1 MQQVH
6 PRVLVSAYACGP
18 GDEPEAAAGWA
29 FAKAAAR
36 SHRVHVITRHRF
48 APAVA
53 AELERDPELARN
65 LTVEYLDL
73 SERVLARKRRGS
85 DVYWYYVLWQRALAR
100 RAAEL
105 HRVTP
110 FDVGHH
116 VTFANDWL
124 PCGLAR
130 VRDLPVV
137 WGPVGGASGVPLR
150 LVRWLGLRGTVTE
163 LLRGVLTAPLRA
175 MWGDAAARRATVV
188 VAQNEAVARRFRRA
202 RHVVVEPNAALDDD
216 LPKRARLARPAPP
229 GPESDSAPRVLRAVF
244 VGRLLAWKGGRLAI
258 EALARTPGW
267 ELHVYGTGYERPALE
282 RLARRRGVTGRVV
295 FHGHRPRAEVLD
307 TIAGCDAMLFPSM
320 HDQAGWVAA
329 EASALGRPV
338 VCLPL
343 GGVPLLAGVNARLA
357 PLAGD
362 VVSHLAARL
371 EETVTAPGTPSD
383 RWSASRLPEVV
394 EHLYRLASPR
404 TASTRTATTGNIA

>member
-29 FAKAAAR
+29 FARAAAR
-36 SHRVHVITRHRF
+36 SHQVHVITRRRF
-48 APAVA
+48 APAVDA
-53 AELERDPELARN
+53 ALARDPELARN

-73 SERVLARKRRGS
+73 SERLLALKRRGS

-105 HRVTP
+105 HRATP

-130 VRDLPVV
+130 VRTLPVV
-137 WGPVGGASGVPLR
+137 WGPVGGATVVPLR
-150 LVRWLGLRGTVTE
+150 LVRWLGLRGAATE
-163 LLRGVLTAPLRA
+163 LLRALITAPLRGA
-175 MWGDAAARRATVV
+175 WGDTAARRAAVV
-188 VAQNEAVARRFRRA
+188 VAQNETVAHRFRRA
-202 RHVVVEPNAALDDD
+202 RHVVVEPNAALDD
-216 LPKRARLARPAPP
+216 LSEHVLSRQAQVAEA
-229 GPESDSAPRVLRAVF
+229 EDSAPRPLRAVF
-244 VGRLLAWKGGRLAI
+244 VGRLLGLKGGRLAI

-267 ELHVYGTGYERPALE
+267 ELHLYGDGYERARLE
-282 RLARRRGVTGRVV
+282 RLAERRDVTGRTV
-295 FHGHRPRAEVLD
+295 FHGHRPRAEVLSAV
-307 TIAGCDAMLFPSM
+307 AGCDAMLFPSM
-320 HDQAGWVAA
+320 HDQAGWAAA

-343 GGVPLLAGVNARLA
+343 GGVPLMAGVNARLA
-357 PLAGD
+357 ELRGD
-362 VVSHLAARL
+362 VVAHLADRL
-371 EETVTAPGTPSD
+371 AETATHPGTPSD
-383 RWSASRLPEVV
+383 RWSTSRLPDVV
-394 EHLYRLASPR
+394 ERLYGTARSGSPAAEASPV
-404 TASTRTATTGNIA
+404 

>member
-29 FAKAAAR
+29 FARAAAR
-36 SHRVHVITRHRF
+36 THQVHVITRRRF
-48 APAVA
+48 ARAVDA
-53 AELERDPELARN
+53 ALARDLDLARN

-105 HRVTP
+105 HRAAP

-130 VRDLPVV
+130 VRGLPVV
-137 WGPVGGASGVPLR
+137 WGPVGGATAVPAH
-150 LVRWLGLRGTVTE
+150 LVRWLGVRGTVTE
-163 LLRGVLTAPLRA
+163 LLRGLFTGPLRA
-175 MWGDAAARRATVV
+175 GWGDATARRAAVV
-188 VAQNEAVARRFRRA
+188 VAQNETVGRRFRRA
-202 RHVVVEPNAALDDD
+202 RHVVVEANAALDDN
-216 LPKRARLARPAPP
+216 LPEQARPPRS
-229 GPESDSAPRVLRAVF
+229 GPVTGPFRAVF

-258 EALARTPGW
+258 ETLARTPGW
-267 ELHVYGTGYERPALE
+267 ELHVYGDGYDRATLV
-282 RLARRRGVTGRVV
+282 RLAERRGVTDRVV

-307 TIAGCDAMLFPSM
+307 AVAVCDAMLFPSM
-320 HDQAGWVAA
+320 HDQAGWAAA

-338 VCLPL
+338 ICLPL
-343 GGVPLLAGVNARLA
+343 GGVPLMAGVNARLA
-357 PLAGD
+357 PLDGD
-362 VVSHLAARL
+362 VVGHLAARL
-371 EETVTAPGTPSD
+371 AEAATSPGTPSD
-383 RWSASRLPEVV
+383 RWSTSRLPDVV
-394 EHLYRLASPR
+394 ERLYGAARSGRPATEASPV
-404 TASTRTATTGNIA
+404 

>member
-1 MQQVH
+1 MQVH
-6 PRVLVSAYACGP
+6 PRVLMSAYACGP

-29 FAKAAAR
+29 FARAAAR
-36 SHRVHVITRHRF
+36 SHQVHVITRHRF
-48 APAVA
+48 APAIT
-53 AELERDPELARN
+53 AELAREPELARH

-105 HRVTP
+105 HRATP

-137 WGPVGGASGVPLR
+137 WGPVGGASVIPLR

-163 LLRGVLTAPLRA
+163 VLRGVLTAPLRA
-175 MWGDAAARRATVV
+175 VWGDAAARRATVV
-188 VAQNEAVARRFRRA
+188 VAQNETVARRFRRA
-202 RHVVVEPNAALDDD
+202 RHVVVEPNAALADD
-216 LPKRARLARPAPP
+216 LPERARLARPAQP
-229 GPESDSAPRVLRAVF
+229 GPESGSAPHTRRAVF

-282 RLARRRGVTGRVV
+282 RLAGRRGVTDRVV

-307 TIAGCDAMLFPSM
+307 AIAGCDAMLFPSM

-343 GGVPLLAGVNARLA
+343 GGVPLLAGANARPA
-357 PLAGD
+357 DLAGD
-362 VVSHLAARL
+362 VVGHLAARL
-371 EETVTAPGTPSD
+371 AEAATAPGTPSG
-383 RWSASRLPEVV
+383 RWSISRLPDVV
-394 EHLYRLASPR
+394 ARLY
-404 TASTRTATTGNIA
+404 RTATDDAVVGTGTPTGSAA

>member
-1 MQQVH
+1 VQKVH

-29 FAKAAAR
+29 FARAAAR
-36 SHRVHVITRHRF
+36 SHQVHVVTRPRF
-48 APAVA
+48 APAIA
-53 AELERDPELARN
+53 AELAASPDLAER

-73 SERVLARKRRGS
+73 SERVLSLKRRGS

-105 HRVTP
+105 HRATP

-137 WGPVGGASGVPLR
+137 WGPVGGASVVPLR
-150 LVRWLGLRGTVTE
+150 LVRRLGLRGTVTE

-175 MWGDAAARRATVV
+175 AWGDAAARRAAVV
-188 VAQNEAVARRFRRA
+188 VAQNETVARRFRQA
-202 RHVVVEPNAALDDD
+202 RHVVVEANAALDDE
-216 LPKRARLARPAPP
+216 LPGQARPPRSEPAE
-229 GPESDSAPRVLRAVF
+229 GPLRAVF
-244 VGRLLAWKGGRLAI
+244 VGRLLAWKGCRLAI
-258 EALARTPGW
+258 GALARTPGW

-282 RLARRRGVTGRVV
+282 RLAGRRGVSDRVV
-295 FHGHRPRAEVLD
+295 FHGHRPRAEVLGA
-307 TIAGCDAMLFPSM
+307 IAGCDAMLFPSM

-343 GGVPLLAGVNARLA
+343 GGVPLLAGANARPAELT
-357 PLAGD
+357 GD
-362 VVSHLAARL
+362 VVAHLAARL
-371 EETVTAPGTPSD
+371 AETATAPGTPSG
-383 RWSASRLPEVV
+383 RWSTSRLPDVV
-394 EHLYRLASPR
+394 ERLYRTAAGAVAPSGSP
-404 TASTRTATTGNIA
+404 A

>member
-6 PRVLVSAYACGP
+6 PRVLISAYACGP

-29 FAKAAAR
+29 FARAAAR

-48 APAVA
+48 APAVDA
-53 AELERDPELARN
+53 ALARDPELARN

-73 SERVLARKRRGS
+73 SERLLARKRRSS

-105 HRVTP
+105 HDAAP

-130 VRDLPVV
+130 VPNLPVV
-137 WGPVGGASGVPLR
+137 WGPVGGATVVPLN
-150 LVRWLGLRGTVTE
+150 LVRWLGLRGAANE

-175 MWGDAAARRATVV
+175 AWGDTAARRAAVV
-188 VAQNEAVARRFRRA
+188 VAQNETVARRFRRTG
-202 RHVVVEPNAALDDD
+202 HVVVEPNAALDDLSEHV
-216 LPKRARLARPAPP
+216 LPARAQAADADGSDPRP
-229 GPESDSAPRVLRAVF
+229 LRAVF
-244 VGRLLAWKGGRLAI
+244 VGRLLGLKGGRLAI

-267 ELHVYGTGYERPALE
+267 ELHVYGDGYDRSTLV
-282 RLARRRGVTGRVV
+282 RLAGRRGVTDRVV

-307 TIAGCDAMLFPSM
+307 AVAGCDAMLFPSM
-320 HDQAGWVAA
+320 HDQAGWAAA

-338 VCLPL
+338 ICLPL
-343 GGVPLLAGVNARLA
+343 GGVPLMAGVNARLA
-357 PLAGD
+357 RVDGD
-362 VVSHLAARL
+362 VVGHLAARL
-371 EETVTAPGTPSD
+371 AEAATTPGTPSD
-383 RWSASRLPEVV
+383 RWSTSRLPDVV
-394 EHLYRLASPR
+394 ERLYGTARSGSPAAE
-404 TASTRTATTGNIA
+404 ASTV

>member
-29 FAKAAAR
+29 FARAAAR

-73 SERVLARKRRGS
+73 SERLVARKRRAS

-105 HRVTP
+105 HRATP

-137 WGPVGGASGVPLR
+137 WGPVGGATVVPAH
-150 LVRWLGLRGTVTE
+150 LVRWLGLRGAVTE
-163 LLRGVLTAPLRA
+163 LLRGLVTAPLRA
-175 MWGDAAARRATVV
+175 AWGDTAARRAAVV
-188 VAQNEAVARRFRRA
+188 VAQNETVARRFRRA
-202 RHVVVEPNAALDDD
+202 RHVVVEPNAALDD
-216 LPKRARLARPAPP
+216 LSKHARPAGTGSAD
-229 GPESDSAPRVLRAVF
+229 GPHRAVF
-244 VGRLLAWKGGRLAI
+244 VGRLLGLKGGRLAI

-267 ELHVYGTGYERPALE
+267 ELHVYGNGYERPTLD
-282 RLARRRGVTGRVV
+282 RLAERRGVTGRVV

-307 TIAGCDAMLFPSM
+307 AVAGCDAMLFPSM
-320 HDQAGWVAA
+320 HDQAGWAAA

-343 GGVPLLAGVNARLA
+343 GGVPLMAGVNARLA
-357 PLAGD
+357 PLDGD
-362 VVSHLAARL
+362 VVGHLAARL
-371 EETVTAPGTPSD
+371 TEAATTPGEPSD
-383 RWSASRLPEVV
+383 RWSASRLPDVV
-394 EHLYRLASPR
+394 ERLYRVANPR
-404 TASTRTATTGNIA
+404 TTSAGAAATGNTA

>member
-29 FAKAAAR
+29 FARAAAR

-53 AELERDPELARN
+53 AELERDPDLARN

-105 HRVTP
+105 HRATP

-137 WGPVGGASGVPLR
+137 WGPVGGASTVPFR
-150 LVRWLGLRGTVTE
+150 LSRWLGVRGTITE

-175 MWGDAAARRATVV
+175 LWGDAAARRAAVV
-188 VAQNEAVARRFRRA
+188 VVQNESVARRFRRA
-202 RHVVVEPNAALDDD
+202 RHVVVESNAALDDD
-216 LPKRARLARPAPP
+216 LPGRARPTR
-229 GPESDSAPRVLRAVF
+229 PESAERPRRAVF
-244 VGRLLAWKGGRLAI
+244 VGRLLAWKGCRLAI

-267 ELHVYGTGYERPALE
+267 ELHVYGEGYERPALG
-282 RLARRRGVTGRVV
+282 RLAERRAVAGRVV

-307 TIAGCDAMLFPSM
+307 AIAGCDAMLFPSM

-343 GGVPLLAGVNARLA
+343 GGVPLLAGANARPA
-357 PLAGD
+357 ELAGD
-362 VVSHLAARL
+362 VVGQLAARL
-371 EETVTAPGTPSD
+371 AEAATAPGTPSG
-383 RWSASRLPEVV
+383 RWSASRLPDVV
-394 EHLYRLASPR
+394 EGLYR
-404 TASTRTATTGNIA
+404 TAAGAVAPSGSSV

>member
-29 FAKAAAR
+29 FARAAAR
-36 SHRVHVITRHRF
+36 SHQVHVITRHRF
-48 APAVA
+48 APAVDA
-53 AELERDPELARN
+53 ALARDPELARN

-73 SERVLARKRRGS
+73 SERLLARKRRSS

-105 HRVTP
+105 HEATP

-137 WGPVGGASGVPLR
+137 WGPVGGATVVPLN
-150 LVRWLGLRGTVTE
+150 LVRWLGLRGAANE
-163 LLRGVLTAPLRA
+163 LLRGLLTAPLRA
-175 MWGDAAARRATVV
+175 AWGDTAARRAAVV
-188 VAQNEAVARRFRRA
+188 VAQNETVARRFRRA
-202 RHVVVEPNAALDDD
+202 GHVVVEPNAALDD
-216 LPKRARLARPAPP
+216 LSGHVVSTPARKAAADGSDPRP
-229 GPESDSAPRVLRAVF
+229 LRAVF
-244 VGRLLAWKGGRLAI
+244 VGRLLGLKGGRLAI

-267 ELHVYGTGYERPALE
+267 ELHVYGDGYDRSTLV
-282 RLARRRGVTGRVV
+282 RLAERRGVTDRIV

-307 TIAGCDAMLFPSM
+307 AVAGCDAMLFPSM
-320 HDQAGWVAA
+320 HDQAGWAAA

-338 VCLPL
+338 ICLPL
-343 GGVPLLAGVNARLA
+343 GGVPLMAGVNARLA
-357 PLAGD
+357 GVDGD
-362 VVSHLAARL
+362 VVGHLAERL
-371 EETVTAPGTPSD
+371 AEAATTPGTPSD
-383 RWSASRLPEVV
+383 RWSTSRLPDVV
-394 EHLYRLASPR
+394 ERLYGIARSGSPAAEASPV
-404 TASTRTATTGNIA
+404 

>member
-1 MQQVH
+1 
-6 PRVLVSAYACGP
+6 
-18 GDEPEAAAGWA
+18 
-29 FAKAAAR
+29 
-36 SHRVHVITRHRF
+36 VHVITRHRF
-48 APAVA
+48 APAITA
-53 AELERDPELARN
+53 ELARDSELAQH

-105 HRVTP
+105 HRATP

-137 WGPVGGASGVPLR
+137 WGPVGGASVIPLR

-163 LLRGVLTAPLRA
+163 LLRGLLTAPLRA
-175 MWGDAAARRATVV
+175 VWGDAAARRASVV
-188 VAQNEAVARRFRRA
+188 VAQNETVARRFRRA
-202 RHVVVEPNAALDDD
+202 RHVVVEANAALDDD
-216 LPKRARLARPAPP
+216 LPKRARPARP
-229 GPESDSAPRVLRAVF
+229 GSEGDSVLRAVF

-282 RLARRRGVTGRVV
+282 RLAARRSVTGRVV

-307 TIAGCDAMLFPSM
+307 AIAGCDAMLFPSM

-343 GGVPLLAGVNARLA
+343 GGVPLLAGANARPADLE
-357 PLAGD
+357 GD
-362 VVSHLAARL
+362 VVAHLADRL
-371 EETVTAPGTPSD
+371 AEAATAPGIPSS
-383 RWSASRLPEVV
+383 RWSTSRLPDVV
-394 EHLYRLASPR
+394 TRLY
-404 TASTRTATTGNIA
+404 RTATDVVAGETGTPTRSVT

>member
-29 FAKAAAR
+29 FARAAAR
-36 SHRVHVITRHRF
+36 SHRVHVITRRRF
-48 APAVA
+48 APAIA
-53 AELERDPELARN
+53 AELELDPQLAQD

-73 SERVLARKRRGS
+73 SERVLARKRRGT

-105 HRVTP
+105 HRATP

-130 VRDLPVV
+130 VRGLSVV
-137 WGPVGGASGVPLR
+137 WGPVGGASAVPFR
-150 LVRWLGLRGTVTE
+150 LARWLGVRGTATE

-175 MWGDAAARRATVV
+175 LWGDGAARRAAVV
-188 VAQNEAVARRFRRA
+188 VAQNESVARRFRRA

-216 LPKRARLARPAPP
+216 LPGQARPARP
-229 GPESDSAPRVLRAVF
+229 DSADGPRRALF
-244 VGRLLAWKGGRLAI
+244 VGRLLAWKGCRLAI
-258 EALARTPGW
+258 ETLARTPGW
-267 ELHVYGTGYERPALE
+267 ELHVYGTGYERAALG
-282 RLARRRGVTGRVV
+282 RLAERRGVAGRVV

-307 TIAGCDAMLFPSM
+307 AIAGCDAMLFPSM

-343 GGVPLLAGVNARLA
+343 GGVPLLAGANARPA
-357 PLAGD
+357 ELAGD
-362 VVSHLAARL
+362 VVGHLAARL
-371 EETVTAPGTPSD
+371 AEAATAPGAPSS
-383 RWSASRLPEVV
+383 RWSASRLPDVV
-394 EHLYRLASPR
+394 EGLYR
-404 TASTRTATTGNIA
+404 TAAGAGAPSGSSV

>member
-1 MQQVH
+1 
-6 PRVLVSAYACGP
+6 
-18 GDEPEAAAGWA
+18 
-29 FAKAAAR
+29 
-36 SHRVHVITRHRF
+36 VHVITRHRF
-48 APAVA
+48 GPAIT
-53 AELERDPELARN
+53 AELERDPALARA

-73 SERVLARKRRGS
+73 SERVLALKRRGT
-85 DVYWYYVLWQRALAR
+85 DVYWYYMLWQRALAR

-105 HRVTP
+105 HRATP

-130 VRDLPVV
+130 VQDLPVV
-137 WGPVGGASGVPLR
+137 WGPVGGASAVPVQV
-150 LVRWLGLRGTVTE
+150 VRWLGLRGAVTE
-163 LLRGVLTAPLRA
+163 LLRGLLTAPLRA
-175 MWGDAAARRATVV
+175 VWGDAAARRASVV

-216 LPKRARLARPAPP
+216 LPGRALPPRPESVP
-229 GPESDSAPRVLRAVF
+229 GPRRAVF

-258 EALARTPGW
+258 EAIARTPGW
-267 ELHVYGTGYERPALE
+267 DLHVYGTGYERAALE
-282 RLARRRGVTGRVV
+282 RLAARRGVSGRVA

-307 TIAGCDAMLFPSM
+307 AVAGCDAMLFPSM

-343 GGVPLLAGVNARLA
+343 GGVPLLAGPNARPA
-357 PLAGD
+357 DLAGD
-362 VVSHLAARL
+362 VVGHLAARL
-371 EETVTAPGTPSD
+371 AETATEPGTPSD
-383 RWSASRLPEVV
+383 RWSTSRLADVV
-394 EHLYRLASPR
+394 EDLYRKALSPSP
-404 TASTRTATTGNIA
+404 AAEGSSV

>member
-29 FAKAAAR
+29 FARAAAR
-36 SHRVHVITRHRF
+36 SHQVHVITRHRF

-53 AELERDPELARN
+53 AELARDPELARN

-73 SERVLARKRRGS
+73 SARVLALKRRGS
-85 DVYWYYVLWQRALAR
+85 DVYWYYMLWQRALAR
-100 RAAEL
+100 RATEL
-105 HRVTP
+105 HRAAP
-110 FDVGHH
+110 YDVGHH

-130 VRDLPVV
+130 VQDLPVV
-137 WGPVGGASGVPLR
+137 WGPVGGASAVPSH
-150 LVRWLGLRGTVTE
+150 LVRWLGLRGTITE
-163 LLRGVLTAPLRA
+163 LLRGLLTAPLRA
-175 MWGDAAARRATVV
+175 VWGDAAARRATVV
-188 VAQNEAVARRFRRA
+188 VAQNETVARRFRRA
-202 RHVVVEPNAALDDD
+202 GHVVVEPNAALDDE
-216 LPKRARLARPAPP
+216 LPQQARPPR
-229 GPESDSAPRVLRAVF
+229 PELAQDPLRAVF

-258 EALARTPGW
+258 ETLARTPGW
-267 ELHVYGTGYERPALE
+267 DLHVYGTGYEGPALE
-282 RLARRRGVTGRVV
+282 RLAGRRGVSHRVV

-307 TIAGCDAMLFPSM
+307 AIAGCDAMLFPSM

-343 GGVPLLAGVNARLA
+343 GGVPLLAGPNARPAALT
-357 PLAGD
+357 GD
-362 VVSHLAARL
+362 VVGHLAMRL
-371 EETVTAPGTPSD
+371 AEAATEPGTPSD
-383 RWSASRLPEVV
+383 RWSVSRLPDVV
-394 EHLYRLASPR
+394 EGLYRTARSGSP
-404 TASTRTATTGNIA
+404 AAKGSPV

>member
-1 MQQVH
+1 M
-6 PRVLVSAYACGP
+6 SAYACGP

-29 FAKAAAR
+29 FARAAAE

-48 APAVA
+48 APAIA
-53 AELERDPELARN
+53 AELARDPELAQR

-85 DVYWYYVLWQRALAR
+85 DVYWYYALWQRALAR

-105 HRVTP
+105 HRATP
-110 FDVGHH
+110 FHVGHH

-137 WGPVGGASGVPLR
+137 WGPVGGASVIPLR

-175 MWGDAAARRATVV
+175 VWGDAAARRASVV
-188 VAQNEAVARRFRRA
+188 VAQNETVARRFRRA
-202 RHVVVEPNAALDDD
+202 SHVVVEPNAALDDD
-216 LPKRARLARPAPP
+216 LPKRARPARPGP
-229 GPESDSAPRVLRAVF
+229 GGEPALRAVF

-282 RLARRRGVTGRVV
+282 RLAGRRGVTGRVV

-307 TIAGCDAMLFPSM
+307 AIAGCDAMLFPSM

-343 GGVPLLAGVNARLA
+343 GGVPLLAGANARPADLE
-357 PLAGD
+357 GD
-362 VVSHLAARL
+362 VVGHLAGRL
-371 EETVTAPGTPSD
+371 AEVATAPGIPSG
-383 RWSASRLPEVV
+383 RWSTSRLPDVV
-394 EHLYRLASPR
+394 TRLY
-404 TASTRTATTGNIA
+404 RTATDVAATNAATNAAAGDAAGDAGATTRSVT

>member
-29 FAKAAAR
+29 FARAAAR
-36 SHRVHVITRHRF
+36 SHQVHVITRRRF

-53 AELERDPELARN
+53 AALARDPELAQN

-73 SERVLARKRRGS
+73 SQRVLARKRRAS

-105 HRVTP
+105 HTAAP

-124 PCGLAR
+124 PCGLVR
-130 VRDLPVV
+130 VRNLPVV
-137 WGPVGGASGVPLR
+137 WGPVGGATVVPLR
-150 LVRWLGLRGTVTE
+150 LVRWLGLRGAATE
-163 LLRGVLTAPLRA
+163 LVRVLLTAPLRA
-175 MWGDAAARRATVV
+175 AWGDAAARRATVV
-188 VAQNEAVARRFRRA
+188 VAQNETVARRFRRA

-216 LPKRARLARPAPP
+216 LSQRAGATHANGPAGESAR
-229 GPESDSAPRVLRAVF
+229 RILRAVF
-244 VGRLLAWKGGRLAI
+244 VGRLIGLKGGRLAI

-267 ELHVYGTGYERPALE
+267 ELHLYGDGYERPTLE
-282 RLARRRGVTGRVV
+282 RLAGRRGVTDRVV

-307 TIAGCDAMLFPSM
+307 AVARCDAMLFPSM
-320 HDQAGWVAA
+320 HDQAGWAAA

-343 GGVPLLAGVNARLA
+343 GGVPLMAGVNARLA
-357 PLAGD
+357 DLQGD
-362 VVSHLAARL
+362 VVGHLAARL
-371 EETVTAPGTPSD
+371 AEAATLRGTSSD
-383 RWSASRLPEVV
+383 RWSAARLPDVV
-394 EHLYRLASPR
+394 ERLYRTTRSGSSAEEG
-404 TASTRTATTGNIA
+404 STV

>member
-29 FAKAAAR
+29 FARAAAR

-53 AELERDPELARN
+53 AELARNPELARN

-73 SERVLARKRRGS
+73 SERLLARKRRSS

-105 HRVTP
+105 HRATP

-137 WGPVGGASGVPLR
+137 WGPVGGATVVPLH
-150 LVRWLGLRGTVTE
+150 LVRWLGLRGAVNE
-163 LLRGVLTAPLRA
+163 LLRGLITAPLRVV
-175 MWGDAAARRATVV
+175 WGDAAARRAAVV
-188 VAQNEAVARRFRRA
+188 VAQNETIARRFRRA

-216 LPKRARLARPAPP
+216 LSKLARPVRA
-229 GPESDSAPRVLRAVF
+229 GSADVFRRAVF
-244 VGRLLAWKGGRLAI
+244 VGRLMGLKGGRLAI
-258 EALARTPGW
+258 GALARSPGW
-267 ELHVYGTGYERPALE
+267 ELHVYGNGYERPVLE
-282 RLARRRGVTGRVV
+282 RLARRLGVTGRVV

-307 TIAGCDAMLFPSM
+307 AVAGCDAMLFPSM
-320 HDQAGWVAA
+320 HDQAGWAAA

-343 GGVPLLAGVNARLA
+343 GGVPLMAGVNARLA
-357 PLAGD
+357 QLDGD
-362 VVSHLAARL
+362 VVGHLAARL
-371 EETVTAPGTPSD
+371 AEAATAPGTPSD
-383 RWSASRLPEVV
+383 RWSTSRLPDVV
-394 EHLYRLASPR
+394 DSLYRLANPGISNTGVAASGS
-404 TASTRTATTGNIA
+404 TA

>member
-29 FAKAAAR
+29 FARAAAR

-73 SERVLARKRRGS
+73 SERLVARKRRAS

-105 HRVTP
+105 HRATP

-137 WGPVGGASGVPLR
+137 WGPVGGATVVPAH
-150 LVRWLGLRGTVTE
+150 LVRWLGLRGAVTE
-163 LLRGVLTAPLRA
+163 LLRGLVTAPLRA
-175 MWGDAAARRATVV
+175 AWGDTAARRAAVV
-188 VAQNEAVARRFRRA
+188 VAQNETVARRFRRA
-202 RHVVVEPNAALDDD
+202 RHVVVEPNAALDD
-216 LPKRARLARPAPP
+216 LSKHAQPAGTGSAD
-229 GPESDSAPRVLRAVF
+229 GPHRAVF
-244 VGRLLAWKGGRLAI
+244 VGRLLGLKGGRLAI

-267 ELHVYGTGYERPALE
+267 ELHVYGNGYERPTLD
-282 RLARRRGVTGRVV
+282 RLAERRGVTGRVV

-307 TIAGCDAMLFPSM
+307 AVAGCDAMLFPSM
-320 HDQAGWVAA
+320 HDQAGWAAA

-343 GGVPLLAGVNARLA
+343 GGVPLMAGVNARLA
-357 PLAGD
+357 PLDGD
-362 VVSHLAARL
+362 VVGHLAARL
-371 EETVTAPGTPSD
+371 TEAATTPGEPSD
-383 RWSASRLPEVV
+383 RWSASRLPDVV
-394 EHLYRLASPR
+394 ERLYRVANPR
-404 TASTRTATTGNIA
+404 TTSAGAAATGNTA

>member
-18 GDEPEAAAGWA
+18 SDEPEAAAGWA
-29 FAKAAAR
+29 FARAAAR

-48 APAVA
+48 APAIT
-53 AELERDPELARN
+53 AEFERDPELARA

-73 SERVLARKRRGS
+73 SERVLALKRRGT
-85 DVYWYYVLWQRALAR
+85 DVYWYYTLWQRALAR

-105 HRVTP
+105 HRAMP

-130 VRDLPVV
+130 VQGLPVV
-137 WGPVGGASGVPLR
+137 WGPVGGASVVPAR
-150 LVRWLGLRGTVTE
+150 LVRWLGLRGVVTE
-163 LLRGVLTAPLRA
+163 LLRGLLTAPLRA
-175 MWGDAAARRATVV
+175 IWGDAAARRAAVV

-202 RHVVVEPNAALDDD
+202 RHVVVEPNAALDND
-216 LPKRARLARPAPP
+216 LPGRAQPSR
-229 GPESDSAPRVLRAVF
+229 PESAPGQRQAVF

-258 EALARTPGW
+258 ETIAHTPGW
-267 ELHVYGTGYERPALE
+267 DLHVYGTGYERTTLE
-282 RLARRRGVTGRVV
+282 RLAARRGVSDRVV

-307 TIAGCDAMLFPSM
+307 AVASCDAMLFPSM

-343 GGVPLLAGVNARLA
+343 GGVPLLAGPNARPA
-357 PLAGD
+357 DLAGD
-362 VVSHLAARL
+362 VVGHLATRL
-371 EETVTAPGTPSD
+371 VETATQPGTPSD
-383 RWSASRLPEVV
+383 RWSTSRLPAVV
-394 EHLYRLASPR
+394 EGLYRKALSASP
-404 TASTRTATTGNIA
+404 TAEDSPI

>member
-1 MQQVH
+1 VQQVH

-29 FAKAAAR
+29 FVRAAAR
-36 SHRVHVITRHRF
+36 SHQVHVITRHRF

-53 AELERDPELARN
+53 AELARDPELARN
-65 LTVEYLDL
+65 VTVEHLDL
-73 SERVLARKRRGS
+73 SEQVLARKRRGS

-105 HRVTP
+105 HRAAP

-137 WGPVGGASGVPLR
+137 WGPVGGASSIPPR
-150 LVRWLGLRGTVTE
+150 LVRWLGLRGAVTE

-175 MWGDAAARRATVV
+175 VWGDAAARRATVV
-188 VAQNEAVARRFRRA
+188 VAQNETVARRFRRA
-202 RHVVVEPNAALDDD
+202 RHVVVEANAALDDD
-216 LPKRARLARPAPP
+216 LPGQARPPRPEPAE
-229 GPESDSAPRVLRAVF
+229 GPFRAVF

-282 RLARRRGVTGRVV
+282 RLAGRRGVTERVV

-307 TIAGCDAMLFPSM
+307 AIAGCDAMLFPSM

-343 GGVPLLAGVNARLA
+343 GGVPLLAGVNARPAGLD
-357 PLAGD
+357 GD
-362 VVSHLAARL
+362 VVGHLADRL
-371 EETVTAPGTPSD
+371 AEAVTAPGTPSD
-383 RWSASRLPEVV
+383 RWSASRLPDLV
-394 EHLYRLASPR
+394 EGLYRTARSGSP
-404 TASTRTATTGNIA
+404 AAEGSAV

>member
-1 MQQVH
+1 M
-6 PRVLVSAYACGP
+6 SAYACGP

-29 FAKAAAR
+29 FARAAAR

-48 APAVA
+48 APAIA
-53 AELERDPELARN
+53 AELAREPELAQH

-100 RAAEL
+100 RAAEV
-105 HRVTP
+105 HRATP

-130 VRDLPVV
+130 LHDLPVV
-137 WGPVGGASGVPLR
+137 WGPVGGASVIPLR

-175 MWGDAAARRATVV
+175 VWGDGAARRAAVV
-188 VAQNEAVARRFRRA
+188 VTQNETVARRFRRA

-216 LPKRARLARPAPP
+216 LPERALPARP
-229 GPESDSAPRVLRAVF
+229 GPENGSATDVRRAVF

-267 ELHVYGTGYERPALE
+267 ELHVYGTGYERTALE
-282 RLARRRGVTGRVV
+282 RLAARRGVADRVV

-307 TIAGCDAMLFPSM
+307 AIAGCDAMLFPSM

-343 GGVPLLAGVNARLA
+343 GGVPLLAGANARPADLE
-357 PLAGD
+357 GD
-362 VVSHLAARL
+362 VVGHLAARL
-371 EETVTAPGTPSD
+371 AEAATTPGTPSG
-383 RWSASRLPEVV
+383 RWSTSRLPDVV
-394 EHLYRLASPR
+394 ARLY
-404 TASTRTATTGNIA
+404 RTATDTGARAGTGAPTGSAA

>member
-6 PRVLVSAYACGP
+6 PRVLMSAYACGP

-29 FAKAAAR
+29 FARAAAR
-36 SHRVHVITRHRF
+36 SHRVHVVTRHRF
-48 APAVA
+48 APAIT
-53 AELERDPELARN
+53 AELAREPELAQH

-105 HRVTP
+105 HRATP

-137 WGPVGGASGVPLR
+137 WGPVGGASSIPLR

-175 MWGDAAARRATVV
+175 VWGDAAARRATVV
-188 VAQNEAVARRFRRA
+188 VAQNETVARRFRRA
-202 RHVVVEPNAALDDD
+202 LHVVVEPNAALDDD
-216 LPKRARLARPAPP
+216 LPKRARPARPAP
-229 GPESDSAPRVLRAVF
+229 ESESARRAVF

-267 ELHVYGTGYERPALE
+267 ELHVYGTGYERTALE
-282 RLARRRGVTGRVV
+282 RLARRRAVTGRIV

-307 TIAGCDAMLFPSM
+307 AIAGCDAMLFPSM

-343 GGVPLLAGVNARLA
+343 GGVPLLADSNARPADLE
-357 PLAGD
+357 GD
-362 VVSHLAARL
+362 VVGHLADRL
-371 EETVTAPGTPSD
+371 AEAATAPGVPSS
-383 RWSASRLPEVV
+383 RWSTSRLPAVV
-394 EHLYRLASPR
+394 TRLY
-404 TASTRTATTGNIA
+404 RTATDAADTDTDTPTRSVT